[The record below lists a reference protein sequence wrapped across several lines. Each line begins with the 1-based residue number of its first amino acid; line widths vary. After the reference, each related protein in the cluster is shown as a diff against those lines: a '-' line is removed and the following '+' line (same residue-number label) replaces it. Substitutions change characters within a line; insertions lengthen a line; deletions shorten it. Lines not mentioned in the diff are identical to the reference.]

1 MYLPH
6 PFEESRSERLHAL
19 MHAHPFAT
27 VITVADGLPEAE
39 HLPLLFCPAP
49 AAAPGS
55 AAAAPHGVLRGHVA
69 RANPLWRRL
78 GDAGLPALA
87 VFHGP
92 QGYVSPAWYAS
103 KARHGKAV
111 PTWNYVVVQACGRLR
126 AVDDAPWL
134 RTLLTE
140 LSARHEAGRAAPWH
154 FDDAPAD
161 FMAQL
166 LGAVVGIEL
175 EIESLQGKAKLSQNR
190 DAADRAGVLDGL
202 AGEGTEGAAALQR
215 AMREA

>member
-1 MYLPH
+1 MYLP
-6 PFEESRSERLHAL
+6 PAFEESRPERLHAL
-19 MHAHPFAT
+19 MRERPFAT
-27 VITVADGLPEAE
+27 VMTAAGGLPEAD
-39 HLPLLFCPAP
+39 HLPLLFSPPPSAGG
-49 AAAPGS
+49 APG
-55 AAAAPHGVLRGHVA
+55 AAPHGVLRGHVA

-78 GDAGLPALA
+78 GADGLPALA

-92 QGYVSPAWYAS
+92 QGYVSPSWYAS

-111 PTWNYVVVQACGRLR
+111 PTWNYIVVHARGRLR

-134 RTLLTE
+134 RALLTE
-140 LSARHEAGRAAPWH
+140 LSAQHEAGRAEPWH

-190 DAADRAGVLDGL
+190 DAADRAGVIEGL
-202 AGEGTEGAAALQR
+202 AGEETEGAAALRR
-215 AMREA
+215 AMRAV